1 MGSLRLLVADDHEVF
16 RAGVRCLLQVQPG
29 WQVVA
34 EASDGCEAVAKA
46 AETRPDIA
54 LLDIGMPVLNGLEAA
69 RQIAQNSV
77 RTKILM
83 LTVHDSD
90 AMINR
95 VLETGARGYLFK
107 TDAARDLVNAVR
119 ALQCDNTFFTTKVAE
134 IVLTTFVN
142 SGARTYAGESLGG
155 RLTPRQSEI
164 IQLLAEGRSTKEVAT
179 LLNISVKTAETH
191 RANLMRRLNCHSVA
205 EVVRYALRNQI
216 IEA

>member
-1 MGSLRLLVADDHEVF
+1 MGALRLLIADDHEVF
-16 RAGVRCLLQVQPG
+16 RAGVRSLLEVQPG
-29 WQVVA
+29 WEVVA
-34 EASDGCEAVAKA
+34 EAADGYEAVAKVV
-46 AETRPDIA
+46 ETRPDVA
-54 LLDIGMPVLNGLEAA
+54 LLDIGMPLLNGLEAA
-69 RQIAQNSV
+69 RQIIQNSA

-83 LTVHDSD
+83 LTVHDSE
-90 AMINR
+90 AMINK
-95 VLETGARGYLFK
+95 VLTAGVRGYLFK
-107 TDAARDLVNAVR
+107 TDAARDLVSAVK
-119 ALQCDNTFFTTKVAE
+119 ALQSDNTFFTTKVAE
-134 IVLTTFVN
+134 IVLTNFA
-142 SGARTYAGESLGG
+142 ARPYTGESVGG